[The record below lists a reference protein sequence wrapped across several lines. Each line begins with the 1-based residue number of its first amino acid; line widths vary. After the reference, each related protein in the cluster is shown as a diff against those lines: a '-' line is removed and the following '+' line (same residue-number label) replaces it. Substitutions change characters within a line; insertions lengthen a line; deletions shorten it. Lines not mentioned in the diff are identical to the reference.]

1 MKLSA
6 ELWQSCMRCR
16 RSISSVLFFALVALL
31 AASRVAAQSTGGEIR
46 GTISDPSGASV
57 AAANVTLINEATGT
71 QRTMQSGSNGEYLFI
86 EVPVGSYEI
95 DVSLPG
101 FKKFIRKGIALDLNQ
116 VVSVDITL
124 VIGSA
129 AEKVEV
135 TGAPP
140 VVDTTSTQLG
150 AVVNERAST
159 QLPLNERDVYQ
170 LLQLQPGVQSQLGN
184 DLFYGSDKPGVVTV
198 NGGRGRSN

>member
-1 MKLSA
+1 MA
-6 ELWQSCMRCR
+6 P
-16 RSISSVLFFALVALL
+16 FAG
-31 AASRVAAQSTGGEIR
+31 AQSTGGQIR

-57 AAANVTLINEATGT
+57 TAARVTLFNEAT
-71 QRTMQSGSNGEYLFI
+71 RSAREVQSGANGEYLFL
-86 EVPVGSYEI
+86 EVPVGSYEV
-95 DVSLPG
+95 DVTQAG
-101 FKKFIRKGIALDLNQ
+101 FKKFVRRGIALDLDQ
-116 VVSVDITL
+116 VVSVDITMQL
-124 VIGSA
+124 GTAS
-129 AEKVEV
+129 ESVEV

-159 QLPLNERDVYQ
+159 QLPLNQRDVYQ

-198 NGGRGRSN
+198 N